1 MKNVLFVLLF
11 CSVGYSASWVDE
23 NNVEWSMISIRVNH
37 ASAVRKCRELGF
49 QLPGAESFWQAID
62 LGLMSASKNP
72 VFGAAAKKID
82 WVWVREPAGTP
93 SFSMIASKWEDFV
106 GEVKTQRHWALCA
119 RRASR

>member
-1 MKNVLFVLLF
+1 MKNVLFALLF

-23 NNVEWSMISIRVNH
+23 NDVEWTMISIRVNH
-37 ASAVRKCRELGF
+37 PSAVRKCRELGF
-49 QLPGAESFWQAID
+49 QLPWAESFWQAID

-72 VFGAAAKKID
+72 VFGAAAKKTD

-93 SFSMIASKWEDFV
+93 SFAMMASKWEDLV

-119 RRASR
+119 RPAAR